1 MAYNI
6 VKIMTNQQGKKT
18 HVLLTDGLSQIWDIE
33 TRYEAERISGLL
45 TINSD
50 SGWVYQVRETCE
62 RK

>member
-1 MAYNI
+1 
-6 VKIMTNQQGKKT
+6 MTNQQGKKT

-33 TRYEAERISGLL
+33 TRYEAERISSLL

>member
-1 MAYNI
+1 
-6 VKIMTNQQGKKT
+6 MTNQQGKKT

-33 TRYEAERISGLL
+33 TRYEAERICGLL

>member
-1 MAYNI
+1 
-6 VKIMTNQQGKKT
+6 MTDSKGKKI

-33 TRYEAERISGLL
+33 TRHEAERISSLL

-50 SGWVYQVRETCE
+50 SGWVYQVRETCG